1 MRGASTCAPWSSFP
15 RSSAFEFFALR
26 NAIAFAFFR
35 YVAESCRKPVR
46 STRCALTSLNLRAFQ
61 HFLITESFLID
72 AGFDPDRPLDAY
84 RANVLAIRVR
94 SIGAGAAL
102 TVEENK
108 RGTKFATFR
117 PWSDSQ
123 KPSAVASAIRLAA

>member
-1 MRGASTCAPWSSFP
+1 MTISGASSCSAEGITATGNAPVL
-15 RSSAFEFFALR
+15 AL
-26 NAIAFAFFR
+26 
-35 YVAESCRKPVR
+35 CRK
-46 STRCALTSLNLRAFQ
+46 LL
-61 HFLITESFLID
+61 D